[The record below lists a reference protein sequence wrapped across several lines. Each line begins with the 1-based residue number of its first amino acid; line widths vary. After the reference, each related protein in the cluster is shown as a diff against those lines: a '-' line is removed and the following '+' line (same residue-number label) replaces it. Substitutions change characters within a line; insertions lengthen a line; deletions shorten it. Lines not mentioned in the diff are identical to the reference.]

1 MTELTTLPTVP
12 GTPFAG
18 GFFVARFYDAGH
30 EYLLIDAGQ
39 AGELKGKWGEYG
51 EDVAA
56 THLTDGLANTKAMAE
71 AGSELARQALALDLR
86 GFADWYLPSQHEQA
100 LQFFSLSTAETYQP
114 GEENAFA
121 RDWYWSS
128 TQCSPYGAWIQ
139 GFGGGYQ
146 NYVLKGGTYRAR
158 AVRRFLID

>member
-18 GFFVARFYDAGH
+18 GFYVARFYDAGH
-30 EYLLIDAGQ
+30 EYLLIDAGR
-39 AGELKGKWGEYG
+39 AGELEGEWGEYD

-56 THLTDGLANTKAMAE
+56 THRTDGPANTRAMAE
-71 AGSELARQALALDLR
+71 AGSGLATQALALDIG
-86 GFADWYLPSQHEQA
+86 GFSDWYIPAQGEQSM
-100 LQFFSLSTAETYQP
+100 QFFSLLAAESYQP
-114 GEENAFA
+114 GQPHAFA

-128 TQCSPYGAWIQ
+128 TQFSPGGAWFQ
-139 GFGGGYQ
+139 TFVGGGQ
-146 NYVLKGGTYRAR
+146 GLAHKDGTYRAR

>member
-18 GFFVARFYDAGH
+18 GFFVARYFLDGH

-39 AGELKGKWGEYG
+39 AGELEGKWGEYG

-56 THLTDGLANTKAMAE
+56 TRRTDGLANTNAMAE
-71 AGSELARQALALDLR
+71 AGSGLARQALALDLR
-86 GFADWYLPSQHEQA
+86 GFADWYLPSQHEHA
-100 LQFFSLSTAETYQP
+100 LQFFSLGAADTYQA
-114 GEENAFA
+114 GQENAFA

-128 TQCSPYGAWIQ
+128 TQCSPLNAWIQ
-139 GFGGGYQ
+139 YFDDGYQ
-146 NYVLKGGTYRAR
+146 YLGLKDYTYRAR

>member
-39 AGELKGKWGEYG
+39 AGELEGKWGEYG

-56 THLTDGLANTKAMAE
+56 THRTDGLANTKAMAE
-71 AGSELARQALALDLR
+71 AGSALARQALALDLR
-86 GFADWYLPSQHEQA
+86 GFGDWYLPSQHEQA
-100 LQFFSLSTAETYQP
+100 LQFFSMSTAATYQP
-114 GEENAFA
+114 GEENSFA
-121 RDWYWSS
+121 REWYWSS
-128 TQCSPYGAWIQ
+128 TQYSPDGAWVQ
-139 GFGGGYQ
+139 GFVGGGQ
-146 NYVLKGGTYRAR
+146 DDGRKGGAYRAR

>member
-18 GFFVARFYDAGH
+18 GFFVARYFLDGH

-51 EDVAA
+51 QDVAA
-56 THLTDGLANTKAMAE
+56 MHRTDGLANTQAMAE
-71 AGSELARQALALDLR
+71 AGCKLAQKALSLDLR
-86 GFADWYLPSQHEQA
+86 GFNDWDLPSQHEQA
-100 LQFFSLSTAETYQP
+100 LQFFSLGAADTYQA
-114 GEENAFA
+114 GQENAFA
-121 RDWYWSS
+121 RYWYWSS
-128 TQCSPYGAWIQ
+128 TQYSPDGAWVQ
-139 GFGGGYQ
+139 FFDAGGQVIGRKGY
-146 NYVLKGGTYRAR
+146 TFRAR